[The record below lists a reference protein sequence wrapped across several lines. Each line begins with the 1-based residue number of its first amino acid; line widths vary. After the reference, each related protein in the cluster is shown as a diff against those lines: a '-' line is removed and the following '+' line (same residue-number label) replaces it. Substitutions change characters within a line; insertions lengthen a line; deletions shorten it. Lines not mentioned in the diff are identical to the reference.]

1 MSKRAKSKR
10 EKAIYRKGIF
20 DAIAFL
26 GITAIYTTMFVVA
39 ILKQGGQAVIEI
51 IILDNRTKIKT
62 NDIEIFIEGNFEIKK
77 NGAEA
82 PIISEINNQQ

>member
-1 MSKRAKSKR
+1 M
-10 EKAIYRKGIF
+10 
-20 DAIAFL
+20 
-26 GITAIYTTMFVVA
+26 
-39 ILKQGGQAVIEI
+39 IEI